1 MNASW
6 IQWVRGI
13 VTIRVR
19 GEGMEKLV
27 NRALGA
33 GIQLWSIR
41 HTSGGELLCEVSV
54 GDFFRLRPILKE
66 TGCRLHVNGREG
78 LPFWLVKVQKRLF
91 FAGGLALFFIG
102 MYLLSSLVWTIEV
115 KGNELLS
122 EEQILQ
128 AAKQEGLY
136 PLQWSFRL
144 EGSEVLSKK
153 LAQKLPGAAWIGVE
167 KRGTKITIQVVESK
181 NAKPK
186 PLLNPRH
193 LVASADAVIT
203 HILAESGRPV
213 VKRNMKVRKGDVL
226 ISGIYGDEAH
236 TKSVVAKGTVRG
248 LVWHEYNIVSPLQRQ
263 LKVYTGDTETRWYAV
278 VGGRALKVSGF
289 GSPKFAAYETVRH
302 MEKVT
307 WRTNELP
314 FGRIKET
321 LLEVRMDNQPVSV
334 EEARATGLLQ
344 ARADLLAK
352 AGALAEVRSE
362 NILHEKTDN
371 GKVYMKVLFEV
382 EQSIVAERPLVY
394 MQGE

>member
-6 IQWVRGI
+6 MQWVRGI

-19 GEGMEKLV
+19 GEGMEGLV
-27 NRALGA
+27 NRALAA
-33 GIQLWSIR
+33 GLQLWSIR
-41 HTSGGELLCEVSV
+41 FTSGGELECEVTV
-54 GDFFRLRPILKE
+54 GDFFRLRPILRE
-66 TGCRLHVNGREG
+66 TGCRLHVVARLG
-78 LPFWLVKVQKRLF
+78 LPFWLVKVQRRLF
-91 FAGGLALFFIG
+91 FAGGLALFFVG

-128 AAKQEGLY
+128 VARQEGVY
-136 PLQWSFRL
+136 PFQWSFRL
-144 EGSEVLSKK
+144 EGTEVLSKR
-153 LAQKLPGAAWIGVE
+153 LTQKLPGAAWIGVE
-167 KRGTKITIQVVESK
+167 KRGTKITIQVVETK
-181 NAKPK
+181 NAAPK

-193 LVASADAVIT
+193 LVASMDAVIT

-236 TKSVVAKGTVRG
+236 TKTVVAKGTVKG
-248 LVWHEYNIVSPLQRQ
+248 LVWHEYNIVSPLQRE
-263 LKVYTGDTETRWYAV
+263 LKVYTGNTETRWYAV
-278 VGGRALKVSGF
+278 IGGRAFKVSGF
-289 GSPKFAAYETVRH
+289 GKSKFAAYETARH

-307 WRTNELP
+307 WRSNEMPL
-314 FGRIKET
+314 GRIKET
-321 LLEVRMDNQPVSV
+321 VMEVRKDNHSISV
-334 EEARATGLLQ
+334 EEAKATGLLQ

-352 AGALAEVRSE
+352 AGSSAEIRAE